1 MATVIETPKPICL
14 NNRFKQPSVQDRIYD
29 SEGIATAVT
38 ASQFRP
44 KVAERKMFNPYNE
57 KEIKDGSVQIELSQ
71 TPVSK
76 NGTVD
81 CRK

>member
-1 MATVIETPKPICL
+1 MLRETLVTNIKRIIDFLIYSRNFLIRKSPIKAL
-14 NNRFKQPSVQDRIYD
+14 INSIVEERFLD
-29 SEGIATAVT
+29 
-38 ASQFRP
+38 
-44 KVAERKMFNPYNE
+44 NE